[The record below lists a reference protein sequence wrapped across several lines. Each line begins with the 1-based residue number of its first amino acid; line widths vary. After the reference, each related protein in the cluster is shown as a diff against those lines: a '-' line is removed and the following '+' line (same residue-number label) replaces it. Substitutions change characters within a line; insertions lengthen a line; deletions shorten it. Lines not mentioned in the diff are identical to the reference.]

1 MQIAG
6 VRRSW
11 AAAAD
16 RQEEALKRW
25 ASLKAMELLAAPT
38 HAHMHARWPASSPS
52 PADLAL
58 ASANHAGVGAVR
70 RGSGVCRVQVA
81 PHLRAWLRRR
91 SCKSARP
98 RWLVSG
104 CVLSFCGLT

>member
-25 ASLKAMELLAAPT
+25 ASLKAMELLAAP
-38 HAHMHARWPASSPS
+38 MHARAH
-52 PADLAL
+52 ARA
-58 ASANHAGVGAVR
+58 HAGV
-70 RGSGVCRVQVA
+70 
-81 PHLRAWLRRR
+81 
-91 SCKSARP
+91 
-98 RWLVSG
+98 
-104 CVLSFCGLT
+104 